1 MKIIQVCER
10 FPPSIGGLENHV
22 YNLSYEL
29 SLRGHQ
35 VIVLTS
41 DIKNVNFLKIDR
53 ADKSYEKITDN
64 FEVYRFKAYPPG
76 IPYASA
82 YGIIPP
88 LIKKLI
94 KSKPDI
100 IHIQSYMLIHSDITS
115 ILSKIKK
122 IPTILTVHT
131 FGDTPPRPHLGALMN
146 FYIHTLG
153 KMNLKF
159 ADKIIVLVP
168 DAVEYI
174 SQFGI
179 AKDKIYI
186 IPNGINYNRFLNM
199 PSSYEFKKDYKID
212 GKMVLF
218 VGGLSTRKGV
228 QHLIRAMP
236 KILRKQ
242 SDVTLVIVGVDYG
255 FLSYLEEL
263 SHELGVDNKVLFTGP
278 VTNER
283 LLEAYSACDVFVLP
297 SEREGLPTVILEA
310 MASGKPV
317 VATNVGGISLVVE
330 DNVTGFLVNYR
341 DTNKLAMTI
350 TTILKDES
358 LAKRLGGNGRK
369 LASHYDW
376 GVISKKVEDL
386 YLQVI
391 ENDWRRI

>member
-1 MKIIQVCER
+1 MRIIQVCER

-35 VIVLTS
+35 VTVLTS
-41 DIKNVNFLKIDR
+41 DIKNIGFFKIDR
-53 ADKSYEKITDN
+53 ADRPYEKITDN

-94 KSKPDI
+94 KLKPSI

-115 ILSKIKK
+115 ILSKMKN

-131 FGDTPPRPHLGALMN
+131 FGDAPPRPHLGALMK

-159 ADKIIVLVP
+159 ARKIIVLTP
-168 DAVEYI
+168 NAAEYI
-174 SQFGI
+174 LQLGI
-179 AKDKIYI
+179 EKEKICI
-186 IPNGINYNRFLNM
+186 IPNGIENNRFLNM
-199 PSSYEFKKDYKID
+199 PSPYRFKKKYGFD
-212 GKMVLF
+212 GKMILF
-218 VGGLSTRKGV
+218 VGELSPRKGV
-228 QHLIRAMP
+228 QYLIKSMP
-236 KILRKQ
+236 KVLREIP
-242 SDVTLVIVGVDYG
+242 DTTLVIVGIDRG
-255 FLSYLEEL
+255 FQSHLEGLSN
-263 SHELGVDNKVLFTGP
+263 ELGIDNKVLFTGP
-278 VTNER
+278 VSNER

-317 VATNVGGISLVVE
+317 VATNVGG
-330 DNVTGFLVNYR
+330 NPY
-341 DTNKLAMTI
+341 
-350 TTILKDES
+350 
-358 LAKRLGGNGRK
+358 
-369 LASHYDW
+369 
-376 GVISKKVEDL
+376 
-386 YLQVI
+386 VI
-391 ENDWRRI
+391 ENGVTGLLTNYGDETKLADAIIYLLENVGVREKMGKDARKRVKEFSWEKIAEETEKVYIGCLV